1 MAEKSQ
7 YRLEVLKRI
16 EEFEIAERWHD
27 AVENDPPTIEL
38 LPNKVDYLNKK
49 LSSKIATAFVNHA
62 GNKMIDKLI
71 KEKQLI
77 VEDVVGIENFDKI
90 EGGCII
96 TCNHFHPFDN
106 FAVWKVIKS
115 HMKGHLWK
123 VIREGNYTNPPAP
136 FGKFFKHCNTL
147 PLSQNRKT
155 MMNFLS
161 AVDTL
166 LSRGEKILIYPEQ
179 NMWWNYRKPR
189 PMQDGAF
196 KLAVKSDVPVL
207 PVFITM
213 RDSDILDGE
222 GFAVQKYTI
231 HFLPA
236 IYPDKNLSRNQKI
249 EDLKEKN
256 FNLWKETYEKFYD
269 QKLVYKKGN

>member
-7 YRLEVLKRI
+7 YRLDVLKRI
-16 EEFEIAERWHD
+16 EEFERAERWND
-27 AVENDPPTIEL
+27 PVEIDPPTIEL

-49 LSSKIATAFVNHA
+49 LSSKIATAFVNHI
-62 GNKMIDKLI
+62 GNKMIDKFI
-71 KEKQLI
+71 KQGQLI
-77 VEDVVGIENFDKI
+77 IEDVVGIENFDQVN
-90 EGGCII
+90 GGCII
-96 TCNHFHPFDN
+96 TCNHFHPFDS
-106 FAVWKVIKS
+106 FAVWKTIKT
-115 HMKGHLWK
+115 HMKGNLWK

-155 MMNFLS
+155 MMKFLA

-166 LSRGEKILIYPEQ
+166 LSRGEKILVYPEQ
-179 NMWWNYRKPR
+179 NMWWNYKKPR

-196 KLAVKSDVPVL
+196 KLAAKSDVPVL

-213 RDSDILDGE
+213 RDSDVLDTD
-222 GFAVQKYTI
+222 GFYVQKYTI

-249 EDLKEKN
+249 EDLKQKN
-256 FNLWKETYEKFYD
+256 YAAWKETYENFYGR
-269 QKLVYKKGN
+269 KLVYKKEN

>member
-1 MAEKSQ
+1 MAAKSQ
-7 YRLEVLKRI
+7 YRLDVLKKI
-16 EEFEIAERWHD
+16 EEFEAAGRWNE

-49 LSSKIATAFVNHA
+49 LSSKIATAFVNHV
-62 GNKMIDKLI
+62 GNKMIDKFI
-71 KEKQLI
+71 KQGQLVI
-77 VEDVVGIENFDKI
+77 EDVVGIENFDNIK
-90 EGGCII
+90 GGCII
-96 TCNHFHPFDN
+96 TCNHFHPFDS
-106 FAVWKVIKS
+106 FALWKTIKS
-115 HMKGHLWK
+115 HMKGNLWK
-123 VIREGNYTNPPAP
+123 VIREGNYTNPPEP

-155 MMNFLS
+155 MMKFMS

-166 LSRGEKILIYPEQ
+166 LSRGEKILVYPEQ
-179 NMWWNYRKPR
+179 NMWWNYKKPR

-196 KLAVKSDVPVL
+196 KLAAKSDVPVL

-213 RDSDILDGE
+213 RDGDALDAD
-222 GFAVQKYTI
+222 GFYVQKYTI

-249 EDLKEKN
+249 EDLREKN
-256 FNLWKETYEKFYD
+256 YNAWKETYENFYGI
-269 QKLVYKKGN
+269 KLEYKKEN

>member
-7 YRLEVLKRI
+7 YRLDVLKRI
-16 EEFEIAERWHD
+16 EEFERAERWND
-27 AVENDPPTIEL
+27 PVEIDPPTIEL

-49 LSSKIATAFVNHA
+49 LASKIATAFVNHI
-62 GNKMIDKLI
+62 GNKMIDKFI
-71 KEKQLI
+71 KQGQLI
-77 VEDVVGIENFDKI
+77 IEDVVGIENFDQVN
-90 EGGCII
+90 GGCVI
-96 TCNHFHPFDN
+96 TCNHFHPFDS
-106 FAVWKVIKS
+106 FAVWKTIKT
-115 HMKGHLWK
+115 HMKGNLWK

-155 MMNFLS
+155 MMKFLS

-166 LSRGEKILIYPEQ
+166 LSRGEKILVYPEQ
-179 NMWWNYRKPR
+179 NMWWNYKKPR

-196 KLAVKSDVPVL
+196 KLAAKSDVPVL

-213 RDSDILDGE
+213 RDSDVLDAD
-222 GFAVQKYTI
+222 GFYVQKYTI

-249 EDLKEKN
+249 EDLKQKN
-256 FNLWKETYEKFYD
+256 YAAWKETYENFYGR
-269 QKLVYKKGN
+269 KLVYKKEN

>member
-7 YRLEVLKRI
+7 YRLDVLKRI
-16 EEFEIAERWHD
+16 EEFERAERWND
-27 AVENDPPTIEL
+27 PVEIDPPTIEL

-49 LSSKIATAFVNHA
+49 LSSKIATAFVNHI
-62 GNKMIDKLI
+62 GNKMIDKFI
-71 KEKQLI
+71 KQGQLI
-77 VEDVVGIENFDKI
+77 IEDVVGIENFDQVN
-90 EGGCII
+90 GGCII
-96 TCNHFHPFDN
+96 TCNHFHPFDS
-106 FAVWKVIKS
+106 FAVWKTIKT
-115 HMKGHLWK
+115 HMKGNLWK

-155 MMNFLS
+155 MMKFLA

-166 LSRGEKILIYPEQ
+166 LSRGEKILVYPEQ
-179 NMWWNYRKPR
+179 NMWWNYKKPR

-196 KLAVKSDVPVL
+196 KLAAKSDVPVL

-213 RDSDILDGE
+213 RDSDVLDAD
-222 GFAVQKYTI
+222 GFYVQKYTI

-249 EDLKEKN
+249 EDLKQKN
-256 FNLWKETYEKFYD
+256 YAAWKETYENFYGR
-269 QKLVYKKGN
+269 KLVYKKEN

>member
-7 YRLEVLKRI
+7 YRLDVLKRI
-16 EEFEIAERWHD
+16 EEFERAERWND
-27 AVENDPPTIEL
+27 PVEIDPPTIEL

-49 LSSKIATAFVNHA
+49 LSSKIATAFVNHI
-62 GNKMIDKLI
+62 GNKMIDKFI
-71 KEKQLI
+71 KQGQLI
-77 VEDVVGIENFDKI
+77 IEDVVGIENFDQVN
-90 EGGCII
+90 GGCVI
-96 TCNHFHPFDN
+96 TCNHFHPFDS
-106 FAVWKVIKS
+106 FAVWKTIKT
-115 HMKGHLWK
+115 HMKGNLWK

-155 MMNFLS
+155 MMKFLA

-166 LSRGEKILIYPEQ
+166 LSRGEKILVYPEQ
-179 NMWWNYRKPR
+179 NMWWNYKKPR

-196 KLAVKSDVPVL
+196 KLAAKSDVPVL

-213 RDSDILDGE
+213 RDSDVLDAD
-222 GFAVQKYTI
+222 GFYVQKYTI

-249 EDLKEKN
+249 EDLKQKN
-256 FNLWKETYEKFYD
+256 YAAWKETYENFYGR
-269 QKLVYKKGN
+269 KLVYKKEN